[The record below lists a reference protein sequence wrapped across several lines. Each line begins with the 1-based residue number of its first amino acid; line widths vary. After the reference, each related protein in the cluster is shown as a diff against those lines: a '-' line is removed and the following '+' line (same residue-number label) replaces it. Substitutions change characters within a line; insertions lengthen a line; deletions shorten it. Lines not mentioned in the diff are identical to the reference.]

1 MVDLFKKQV
10 KYNDKEGKEKTATNF
25 YLRCGDVLVPI
36 DIKYFP
42 DESGVDKGYGARKTV
57 LSAFANVLPDKE
69 EKKQ

>member
-10 KYNDKEGKEKTATNF
+10 KYKDKEGVEKTATNF

-36 DIKYFP
+36 EIKYFP
-42 DESGVDKGYGARKTV
+42 DENNVDKAYGARKTV

-69 EKKQ
+69 EKK